1 MFSIAEGGAK
11 SGDLDVLMQQMRGQR
26 GPKWQL
32 EKGAIKTVGSKQ
44 VNFPKI
50 PKRSRIL
57 ASISR
62 ELKIRLTKQCYQ
74 ANPNSLIFPTFLRAE
89 RGGFKLPGLPSYSQ
103 VFDAETATTSV
114 PKIPSVTNEGRG

>member
-1 MFSIAEGGAK
+1 MFSIGEGGAK

-50 PKRSRIL
+50 PEK
-57 ASISR
+57 
-62 ELKIRLTKQCYQ
+62 KQ
-74 ANPNSLIFPTFLRAE
+74 T
-89 RGGFKLPGLPSYSQ
+89 
-103 VFDAETATTSV
+103 
-114 PKIPSVTNEGRG
+114 